1 VTHSS
6 SRSHGFS
13 YLGVLFAIAIMGAW
27 LAAVGQVWHTVNQ
40 RDKESQM
47 LWNGNEIRKAIG
59 SYYERTPGNLKR
71 YPLRL
76 EDLLKDNRFLVAQR
90 HLRTIYP
97 DPMTPSGNWE
107 MLKLPS
113 GEIYGVASKS
123 IDAPLKKENFPTE
136 YKEFTGKEHY
146 SQWVFISRPSARTMI
161 IPSGPP
167 PGLAPPPGT
176 GTTPSTGTLT
186 PGTVPTPP
194 PGTAG
199 KR

>member
-1 VTHSS
+1 MTYSPA
-6 SRSHGFS
+6 RQLGFS

-27 LAAVGQVWHTVNQ
+27 LGAVGQVWHTVNQ

-47 LWNGNEIRKAIG
+47 LWSGNEIRKAIS

-71 YPLRL
+71 YPLRM

-90 HLRTIYP
+90 HLRKVYP
-97 DPMTPSGNWE
+97 DPMTAAGEWE

-113 GEIYGVASKS
+113 GEIYGIASKS
-123 IDAPLKKENFPTE
+123 LDAPLKKENFPPE
-136 YKEFTGKEHY
+136 YKEFSGKEHY
-146 SQWVFISRPSARTMI
+146 SQWVFISRPQARTTT
-161 IPSGPP
+161 IPAGPP

-176 GTTPSTGTLT
+176 IIPSTPGTTPT
-186 PGTVPTPP
+186 PGPTPP

-199 KR
+199 KN